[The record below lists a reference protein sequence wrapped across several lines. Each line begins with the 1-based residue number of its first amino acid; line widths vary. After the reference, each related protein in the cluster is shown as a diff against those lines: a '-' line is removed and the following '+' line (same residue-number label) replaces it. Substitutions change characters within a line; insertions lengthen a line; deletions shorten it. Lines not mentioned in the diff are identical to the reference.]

1 MKTRRRSTKRCTS
14 RGELRRDISFLLT
27 IVCRLERIASRQAV
41 VVGQGEAALR
51 ARQENPLHTEAF
63 HQVAVRVNHMLLWA
77 DQGVQLKQE
86 ERLFKQALKEED
98 AARWELHKIL
108 FLSSSS
114 FTQIVGNREKV

>member
-1 MKTRRRSTKRCTS
+1 MKTRRQSTKRCTS

-27 IVCRLERIASRQAV
+27 IVYRLERIASRQAV

-63 HQVAVRVNHMLLWA
+63 HQVAVRVNHVLP

-98 AARWELHKIL
+98 AARWELHKML
-108 FLSSSS
+108 FLSSCS